1 MFGSAY
7 TSPKKAHHNLIVEHV
22 TAIIK
27 ENYKQDVSKKDA
39 NDLICSQPIRNVP
52 WSRIYY

>member
-52 WSRIYY
+52 WS